1 MCSCAIHAPGHVVR
15 LAAVVLKQHV
25 LIRRVLGLRTEQ
37 SRFRPCPH
45 IGTARDRSAEP
56 ACFSLP
62 HSSALTDCSRARSY
76 TNCFRLAC
84 DRTIRR
90 RLAFAAAQ
98 LSPHGCGHEFSLV
111 LCLTRLLPHCGAGLV
126 FIATGLSPRGLQPCA
141 HHAMWHAC
149 DRTAA
154 PACPLIP
161 RSSHPSRVAARCAQ
175 TYHLARL
182 RPHHATLAC
191 H

>member
-1 MCSCAIHAPGHVVR
+1 MCSAPMHTRASV
-15 LAAVVLKQHV
+15 LACGGCYSLCVLVPFTHRGMLFAWLLLKQHV

-111 LCLTRLLPHCGAGLV
+111 LCLTRLLPH
-126 FIATGLSPRGLQPCA
+126 RG
-141 HHAMWHAC
+141 
-149 DRTAA
+149 A
-154 PACPLIP
+154 PAWFSLPQGSALAGCSHVLIML
-161 RSSHPSRVAARCAQ
+161 CG
-175 TYHLARL
+175 T
-182 RPHHATLAC
+182 HATAPRRLPA